1 MRNLIRT
8 LLTTACKVFGFGFGI
23 FALFFLFSWSSPKQ
37 IPQITSS
44 THPVIEPNHLNQR
57 KTYNASSPTILKIDI
72 QGMIGDESLNKN
84 TFRQQLTEAM
94 EQLNPKKVKGLLLVI
109 NSTGGTVHDSEA
121 IYQQLL
127 LFKKQYQIPI
137 FAYSD
142 GFLASGAYYIAA
154 AADVILVSPQS
165 WTGSIGVVMPTFFN
179 IHKVLESWKV
189 GTLNISSGEGKD
201 ILNPTRPWKENE
213 SESISALVDFL
224 YDEFVNVVATSR
236 EKLSTEV
243 IKNKLGANIFHSK
256 DALDLGL
263 IDQIILS
270 EQHAL
275 RLISQSL
282 DINENYQVV
291 AFPMKT
297 FFGQLF
303 SFLPLNEMSLR
314 TNFLESYLPERYKNN
329 YRGQFLYLHE

>member
-1 MRNLIRT
+1 MRNLIKT
-8 LLTTACKVFGFGFGI
+8 LLTTACKVFGFGLGI
-23 FALFFLFSWSSPKQ
+23 FALIFLFSWSSPQQ

-44 THPVIEPNHLNQR
+44 THSVIEPNHLNQR
-57 KTYNASSPTILKIDI
+57 KAYNSRTPTILKIDI
-72 QGMIGDESLNKN
+72 QGMIGDEAFNKN

-154 AADVILVSPQS
+154 AADVILTSPQS

-179 IHKVLESWKV
+179 VHKVLESWNV
-189 GTLNISSGEGKD
+189 DTLNISSGEGKD
-201 ILNPTRPWKENE
+201 ILNPTRPWKDDE
-213 SESISALVDFL
+213 SESVSALVDFL

-236 EKLSTEV
+236 EQLTVDV
-243 IKNKLGANIFHSK
+243 IKNELGANIFHSK
-256 DALDLGL
+256 DALEYGL
-263 IDQIILS
+263 IDQVIPS

-275 RLISQSL
+275 KLISQSL
-282 DINENYQVV
+282 DINENYQVI

-303 SFLPLNEMSLR
+303 SYLPLSEKSLQISS
-314 TNFLESYLPERYKNN
+314 FESYLPERYKNN